1 LSGCDF
7 LSSAKINN
15 FCIKYLVEK
24 SKMTSTVTSELYR
37 LFLSDSTAHTTT
49 TPTSFSYVSSQSAH
63 ATTPLSKSP
72 ALVRARRAAGPLPVP
87 VGCAVKGL
95 TKTIVTVP
103 VSSPDRL
110 DTILRLVQSPIKTA
124 LANGNDVHLLFLG
137 ASAATVP
144 RLVEMAT
151 NGVEGSDFTI
161 AAANI
166 HLVAVHLVE
175 LKALSRDQAFQYLQ
189 ACTPAACFGGDGP
202 DAAGALWVI
211 GAAAGTAADADASS
225 SSSTPV
231 ATPAWKEKTIV
242 KWRAML
248 QKMEAESTAAF
259 LNLLDSMPSPPPP
272 VHGFLKDGSTLV
284 RLADSAAAFSC
295 MRRHY
300 VCGSDHLLCGEE
312 WAELS
317 STSWHV
323 CTWCHSTATALTSAH
338 QSTEYVDRSVKLDE
352 LQYDVNIVL
361 STLIKAGATDFLNLR
376 GLLGPSVVYG
386 RGGKEV
392 LRVVQWSYDDD
403 EGKSGGFLTLIPES
417 YVRFVLSDM
426 SAANTELYFSGP
438 QVFTNGFMFLPHQDA
453 VMLDLPD
460 LSSVEQIDEAAEL
473 KNRVWRLPDTMK
485 KVPLPALRT
494 GTSGSVIDTVE
505 NQLVFFTVSTDSSE
519 CNLEG
524 LTVRWAFADSKRDL
538 ATLDAVIPAC

>member
-1 LSGCDF
+1 
-7 LSSAKINN
+7 
-15 FCIKYLVEK
+15 
-24 SKMTSTVTSELYR
+24 
-37 LFLSDSTAHTTT
+37 
-49 TPTSFSYVSSQSAH
+49 
-63 ATTPLSKSP
+63 
-72 ALVRARRAAGPLPVP
+72 
-87 VGCAVKGL
+87 
-95 TKTIVTVP
+95 
-103 VSSPDRL
+103 
-110 DTILRLVQSPIKTA
+110 
-124 LANGNDVHLLFLG
+124 
-137 ASAATVP
+137 
-144 RLVEMAT
+144 
-151 NGVEGSDFTI
+151 
-161 AAANI
+161 
-166 HLVAVHLVE
+166 
-175 LKALSRDQAFQYLQ
+175 
-189 ACTPAACFGGDGP
+189 
-202 DAAGALWVI
+202 
-211 GAAAGTAADADASS
+211 
-225 SSSTPV
+225 
-231 ATPAWKEKTIV
+231 
-242 KWRAML
+242 
-248 QKMEAESTAAF
+248 
-259 LNLLDSMPSPPPP
+259 
-272 VHGFLKDGSTLV
+272 
-284 RLADSAAAFSC
+284 
-295 MRRHY
+295 
-300 VCGSDHLLCGEE
+300 
-312 WAELS
+312 
-317 STSWHV
+317 
-323 CTWCHSTATALTSAH
+323 
-338 QSTEYVDRSVKLDE
+338 
-352 LQYDVNIVL
+352 VNIVL